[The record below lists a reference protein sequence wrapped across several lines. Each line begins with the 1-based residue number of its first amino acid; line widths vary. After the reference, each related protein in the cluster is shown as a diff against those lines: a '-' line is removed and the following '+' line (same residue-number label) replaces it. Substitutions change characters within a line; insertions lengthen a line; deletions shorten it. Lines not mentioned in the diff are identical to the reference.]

1 MEVYLMFDR
10 KKYKSFAKQQLQG
23 RWGIPILISVII
35 TIITS
40 IFAIPDMIRTIS
52 ESANMMAAENMDQY
66 VLAMSELSASSTSF
80 ISTIIQTIVSGILSI
95 ASLNVYIQM
104 TRSPE
109 PVSFSLFIEGLNNW
123 FRATLAT
130 LWQFLWIFLW
140 SLLFFIPGIIKSLEY
155 SMMFYI
161 VAEYKNISVTKAMK
175 ISMIITRGHKMDL
188 FVLALS
194 FLGWILLS
202 CLTLGIGLIFLQPY
216 MELTFVNTFHDLLQ
230 EAIEKGSLRL
240 EDLDDN
246 NNM

>member
-1 MEVYLMFDR
+1 MFDR

-52 ESANMMAAENMDQY
+52 ESSNMMAAENMDQY
-66 VLAMSELSASSTSF
+66 VLAMSELSSSSTSF

-123 FRATLAT
+123 LRATLAT
-130 LWQFLWIFLW
+130 LWQ
-140 SLLFFIPGIIKSLEY
+140 LFGNSFGFSYGRFY
-155 SMMFYI
+155 SSFQ
-161 VAEYKNISVTKAMK
+161 
-175 ISMIITRGHKMDL
+175 DL
-188 FVLALS
+188 
-194 FLGWILLS
+194 
-202 CLTLGIGLIFLQPY
+202 
-216 MELTFVNTFHDLLQ
+216 
-230 EAIEKGSLRL
+230 
-240 EDLDDN
+240 
-246 NNM
+246 

>member
-1 MEVYLMFDR
+1 MFDR

-23 RWGIPILISVII
+23 RWGIPILITVII
-35 TIITS
+35 TIITC

-52 ESANMMAAENMDQY
+52 ESSNVMASENIDQY
-66 VLAMSELSASSTSF
+66 ILAMSELSSSNTSF
-80 ISTIIQTIVSGILSI
+80 ISTIIQAIVAGILSL

-123 FRATLAT
+123 FKATLAT
-130 LWQFLWIFLW
+130 LWQFIWLFLW
-140 SLLFFIPGIIKSLEY
+140 SLLFIIPGVIKSIEY

-161 VAEYKNISVTKAMK
+161 IAEYKNISVTKAMK
-175 ISMIITRGHKMDL
+175 ISMIITKGHKMDIFL
-188 FVLALS
+188 LELS
-194 FLGWILLS
+194 FIGWVLLS
-202 CLTLGIGLIFLQPY
+202 CLTLGLGLIILEPY
-216 MELTFVNTFHDLLQ
+216 VELTHVNTFHDLLQ

-246 NNM
+246 NM

>member
-1 MEVYLMFDR
+1 MFDR

-52 ESANMMAAENMDQY
+52 ESSNMLAAENMDQY
-66 VLAMSELSASSTSF
+66 VLAMSELSSSSTSF
-80 ISTIIQTIVSGILSI
+80 ISTIIQTIVAGILSI

-130 LWQFLWIFLW
+130 LWQFLWVFLW
-140 SLLFFIPGIIKSLEY
+140 SLLFIIPGLIKSIEY

-175 ISMIITRGHKMDL
+175 ISMIITRGHKMDIFIL
-188 FVLALS
+188 ELS

-230 EAIEKGSLRL
+230 EAIAKGSLRL

-246 NNM
+246 NM

>member
-1 MEVYLMFDR
+1 MFDR

-23 RWGIPILISVII
+23 RWGIPILITVII

-52 ESANMMAAENMDQY
+52 ESSNVMASENIDQY
-66 VLAMSELSASSTSF
+66 ILAMSELSSSNTSF
-80 ISTIIQTIVSGILSI
+80 ISTIIQAIVAGILSL

-123 FRATLAT
+123 FKATLAT
-130 LWQFLWIFLW
+130 LWQFIWLFLW
-140 SLLFFIPGIIKSLEY
+140 SLLFIIPGVIKSIEY

-161 VAEYKNISVTKAMK
+161 IAEYKNISVTKAMK
-175 ISMIITRGHKMDL
+175 ISMIITKGHKMDIFL
-188 FVLALS
+188 LELS
-194 FLGWILLS
+194 FIGWVLLS
-202 CLTLGIGLIFLQPY
+202 CLTLGLGLIILEPY
-216 MELTFVNTFHDLLQ
+216 VELTHVNTFHDLLQ

-246 NNM
+246 NM

>member
-1 MEVYLMFDR
+1 MFDR
-10 KKYKSFAKQQLQG
+10 IKYKSFAKQQLQG
-23 RWGIPILISVII
+23 RWGIPILITVII

-52 ESANMMAAENMDQY
+52 ESSNVMASENIDQY
-66 VLAMSELSASSTSF
+66 ILAMSELSSSNTSF
-80 ISTIIQTIVSGILSI
+80 ISTIIQAIVAGILSL

-123 FRATLAT
+123 FKATLAT
-130 LWQFLWIFLW
+130 LWQFIWLFLW
-140 SLLFFIPGIIKSLEY
+140 SLLFIIPGVIKSIEY

-161 VAEYKNISVTKAMK
+161 IAEYKNISVTKAMK
-175 ISMIITRGHKMDL
+175 ISMIITKGHKMDIFL
-188 FVLALS
+188 LELS
-194 FLGWILLS
+194 FIGWVLLS
-202 CLTLGIGLIFLQPY
+202 CLTLGLGLIILEPY
-216 MELTFVNTFHDLLQ
+216 VELTHVNTFHDLLQ

-246 NNM
+246 NM

>member
-52 ESANMMAAENMDQY
+52 ESSNMMAAENMDQY
-66 VLAMSELSASSTSF
+66 VLAMSELSSSSTSF

-109 PVSFSLFIEGLNNW
+109 PVSFSLFIE
-123 FRATLAT
+123 
-130 LWQFLWIFLW
+130 
-140 SLLFFIPGIIKSLEY
+140 
-155 SMMFYI
+155 
-161 VAEYKNISVTKAMK
+161 
-175 ISMIITRGHKMDL
+175 IT
-188 FVLALS
+188 S
-194 FLGWILLS
+194 I
-202 CLTLGIGLIFLQPY
+202 
-216 MELTFVNTFHDLLQ
+216 
-230 EAIEKGSLRL
+230 
-240 EDLDDN
+240 
-246 NNM
+246 